1 VIAVTRLN
9 GAKFYLNAELIQMIE
24 QTPDTM
30 ITLVNEKKVV
40 VLEPAHIVTERI
52 IFYQRTKNRP
62 ISPQEEASHSGEV
75 VPTILH
81 S

>member
-1 VIAVTRLN
+1 MIAVTRLN

-40 VLEPAHIVTERI
+40 VLEPANVVAERI
-52 IFYQRTKNRP
+52 IFYQRSKRKS
-62 ISPQEEASHSGEV
+62 IPQQEV
-75 VPTILH
+75 
-81 S
+81 SD

>member
-1 VIAVTRLN
+1 MIAVTRLN

-40 VLEPAHIVTERI
+40 VLEPADVVAERI
-52 IFYQRTKNRP
+52 IFYQRSKNMP
-62 ISPQEEASHSGEV
+62 ISPKDEPARQGLV
-75 VPTILH
+75 GQ
-81 S
+81 